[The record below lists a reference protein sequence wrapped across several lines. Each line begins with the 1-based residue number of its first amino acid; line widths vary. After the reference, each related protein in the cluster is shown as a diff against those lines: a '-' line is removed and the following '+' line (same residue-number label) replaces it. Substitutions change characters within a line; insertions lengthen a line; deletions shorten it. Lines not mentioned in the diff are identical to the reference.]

1 MTRLDELRFLFVS
14 GKGGVGKS
22 TVSTALALAMAARGK
37 RVLLATCGAN
47 ERLSSLLGVPPLD
60 TEVVEVKQRL
70 WATRIT
76 AESAMREYGQMIL
89 RSKVVY
95 KAVFGNKYT
104 KSFFNA
110 VPGLNTWAVLGKAW
124 YHSIEGLDE
133 GQPRFDVVLFDAP
146 ATGHGL
152 EMLRVPKVIVD
163 IVPPGV
169 LRRDAERAWTMF
181 QDPARSGVIV
191 VTLPE
196 DMPTTE
202 TEELFEVLQNELAL
216 PVALLVVNQVI
227 DQLFDE
233 SERAELL
240 SPRDYDRNMP
250 GDEAVACGVR
260 RAIREQIQAES
271 LKRLG
276 ALGAETIRV
285 PLLLGDADSPDAVR
299 RLAAEHF

>member
-1 MTRLDELRFLFVS
+1 MTRLDQRRFLFVT

-22 TVSTALALAMAARGK
+22 TVSAALALAMAERGK
-37 RVLLATCGAN
+37 RVLVVTCGAS
-47 ERLSSLLGVPPLD
+47 ERLSSLFGVPPLG
-60 TEVVEVKQRL
+60 TELVEVRPRL
-70 WATRIT
+70 WAARIT
-76 AESAMREYGQMIL
+76 SESAMREYGQMIL

-95 KAVFGNKYT
+95 SAVFGNKYV

-110 VPGLNTWAVLGKAW
+110 VPGLNEWAVLGKAW

-152 EMLRVPKVIVD
+152 DMLRVPKVIVD

-181 QDPARSGVIV
+181 QDPTQSGVVV

-202 TEELFEVLQNELAL
+202 TEELFEALENELEL

-233 SERAELL
+233 AERARLL
-240 SPRDYDRNMP
+240 LPRDYDRKTP

-271 LKRLG
+271 LERLR
-276 ALGAETIRV
+276 ALGAETRLL
-285 PLLLGDADSPDAVR
+285 PLLLKEADTAVGVQ
-299 RLAAEHF
+299 RLATDHF